1 MSNAAVS
8 VAKTQSVSGRL
19 YYRHTLP
26 VRIMH
31 WTNVV
36 ALTILFMSGLMIFN
50 AHPRLYWGK
59 SSYTGRPP
67 ILEIGARESP
77 ESGAVGYTKVFG
89 REFNTTGVLGLSTE
103 PSGRSCARM
112 SPAKQRGP
120 PTVHVS
126 LGPIKISPHGV
137 GIAVGFLLGARLMLP
152 EASRKGI
159 SEDDVYSILIRAAY

>member
-1 MSNAAVS
+1 MREEFWMNEASASIKASAA
-8 VAKTQSVSGRL
+8 AAGRL
-19 YYRHTLP
+19 YYRHALP

-89 REFNTTGVLGLSTE
+89 REFNTTGVLG
-103 PSGRSCARM
+103 
-112 SPAKQRGP
+112 
-120 PTVHVS
+120 
-126 LGPIKISPHGV
+126 
-137 GIAVGFLLGARLMLP
+137 
-152 EASRKGI
+152 
-159 SEDDVYSILIRAAY
+159 